1 MIILGIE
8 TATERLSAALLV
20 EDKGI
25 LIEHHEDSRTTHCE
39 LLTKFILD
47 LTEEAGVNVEDIEC
61 IAVSTGPGS
70 FTGLRIGIS
79 TAMGLAY
86 GIGVKTCGVNTLM
99 GLAWKKREHG
109 FLVCPVIDA
118 KRSEVYTGLYRM
130 NESDL
135 PEIIHEACVIPVSKL
150 ADVISKTGEPITLTG
165 PDAPKFSELL
175 KDTLDGNLEVTI
187 SKPSAEAIAEIGF
200 ELYRKN
206 GGVSPIFLEPMY
218 LRRSDAETARD
229 RGCR

>member
-8 TATERLSAALLV
+8 TATERLSTALLV

-25 LIEHHEDSRTTHCE
+25 LIEHHEDSRMTHCE

-47 LTEEAGVNVEDIEC
+47 LTEEAEVSVDDIGC

-86 GIGVKTCGVNTLM
+86 GICVKTCGVNTLM
-99 GLAWKKREHG
+99 GMAWKKRSNG
-109 FLVCPVIDA
+109 SLVCPVIDA
-118 KRSEVYTGLYRM
+118 KRSEVYTGIYRM
-130 NESDL
+130 NDSGL
-135 PEIIHEACVIPVSKL
+135 PEIIHEACVIPVDKM
-150 ADVISKTGEPITLTG
+150 ADLVLKTGEPITLTG
-165 PDAPKFSELL
+165 PDASKFGEML
-175 KDTLDGNLEVTI
+175 KESLDGRLEVMS
-187 SKPSAEAIAEIGF
+187 SKPSAEAIAEIGLKMF
-200 ELYRKN
+200 HEN

-229 RGCR
+229 RRCR